1 MGDES
6 NLEQPTPLLNNK
18 EDISQNMGQLY
29 NENKINT
36 DKSSNENNYRL
47 RLK

>member
-6 NLEQPTPLLNNK
+6 NLEQNTPLLNNK
-18 EDISQNMGQLY
+18 EDISQEMGQLH

-36 DKSSNENNYRL
+36 DKSNENNYRL
-47 RLK
+47 R